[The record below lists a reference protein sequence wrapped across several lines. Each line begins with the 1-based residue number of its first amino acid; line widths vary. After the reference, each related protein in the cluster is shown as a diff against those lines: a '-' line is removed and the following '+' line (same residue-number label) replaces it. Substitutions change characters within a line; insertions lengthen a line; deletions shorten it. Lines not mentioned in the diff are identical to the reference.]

1 MSCQHDC
8 EHPAVFPRA
17 IFNRPGLDSIGYR
30 IGSYADML
38 TDMLGRLN
46 ASPALVHFTHRK
58 ADDPAIALLESA
70 AIVGD
75 ILSFYQQ
82 LYANEAYL
90 QTAQW
95 RDSIADLVKLL
106 GYRLAPGLGGHARFA
121 LVANGAVAVTVPQ
134 GFGFQAQLD
143 GAPKPANFETSAPV
157 VAYPGL
163 SEFHLYRPRYTPS
176 IANSID
182 TFVISGAD
190 VVSLKAGDRLMVG
203 VVRPDDGSLDHSQ
216 IVVVDKTWTSLGI
229 RYVKIKGAI
238 TCLDT
243 PHSFLVQNPFQN
255 HFSVGAISSAQ
266 RTITVT
272 ELINADGERTITSA
286 AELRAYK
293 IAQSFRHFG
302 HAAPALLMGV
312 DSHGHPQSQ
321 SVGYLRNLGS
331 ATTSSVNPAL
341 AALEMPLDG
350 DAASITAGT
359 MLLTEA
365 PFIFGG
371 SNTGFYG
378 LTLRN
383 RVVERRIATAAH
395 RSLAWGG
402 QTGGSTVLTLDNSLA
417 LKESPATAAMADIR
431 NITFH
436 QVDGA
441 AFALMAPPRPIAAAS
456 GSELYFYGTDA
467 DATALDG
474 RSVLIA
480 GPAPALAEAQVSVG
494 GTQPAPGFH
503 RVNLDRSVH
512 YADFDYDTP
521 TVTVYGNLV
530 AATEG
535 KTGDELTLGDGD
547 ARQTFQTFALPKPPL
562 TYLLAPASDPPQ
574 APELSVY
581 VGGRRWTRVDSFFTS
596 SPRDQVYVVRED
608 ADGTSYLQFGDSKTG
623 ARLPSG
629 RGNVTARFRTGGGS
643 NGPLKAGAKP
653 QSGRLPGLDKAYMPE
668 AVTGG
673 AAPEDAA
680 SARVAAPGRMQSL
693 ARLVSLADIEAET
706 QAIAG
711 VLKATA
717 AWDISTGHPCVS
729 VTVLTLSRSLADAN
743 AVAATLR
750 ALDQARGPARV
761 PLRVVPGKRLQLRV
775 VATVGYDASYL
786 ERDVKSG
793 IAEALGAAST
803 DGSEPPMG
811 LFSWQQRRFG
821 ENVHGSQIVA
831 AIQNVPGILWV
842 ELASA
847 SVRSFDLA
855 VARLPVAGSLSAEW
869 RAIRCPPDT
878 MLALDA
884 ADLAVGLSAA
894 QTSEA

>member
-1 MSCQHDC
+1 MSCEHDC

-46 ASPALVHFTHRK
+46 AAPALVHFTHRK

-95 RDSIADLVKLL
+95 RDSVADLVKLL

-121 LVANGAVAVTVPQ
+121 LVANGAVAVSVPQ

-143 GAPKPANFETSAPV
+143 GAPKPANFETTAPV
-157 VAYPGL
+157 TAYPGL

-176 IANSID
+176 IVNGID
-182 TFVISGAD
+182 TFVISGAGD
-190 VVSLKAGDRLMVG
+190 AVSLKAGDKLMVG
-203 VVRPDDGSLDHSQ
+203 VARPDDASLDHSQ
-216 IVVVDKTWTSLGI
+216 IVVIDKTWISFGA
-229 RYVKIKGAI
+229 RYVKTKGAI
-238 TCLDT
+238 TCLDS
-243 PHSFLVQNPFQN
+243 HRFYGRFR
-255 HFSVGAISSAQ
+255 FSAHPISS
-266 RTITVT
+266 
-272 ELINADGERTITSA
+272 DGERTITSA

-302 HAAPALLMGV
+302 HAAPALLMSV

-321 SVGYLRNLGS
+321 TVGYLRNLGS

-359 MLLTEA
+359 VLLTEA

-383 RVVERRIATAAH
+383 RVVERGIATAAH

-402 QTGGSTVLTLDNSLA
+402 QTGSSTVLTLDNSLA

-441 AFALMAPPRPIAAAS
+441 AFALTAPPRPIAAAS
-456 GSELYFYGTDA
+456 GSELYFYGADA

-494 GTQPAPGFH
+494 GAEPAPGFH

-512 YADFDYDTP
+512 YADFDYDAP

-608 ADGTSYLQFGDSKTG
+608 ADGTSYLQFGDGKTG

-693 ARLVSLADIEAET
+693 ARLVSLADIEAEA

-729 VTVLTLSRSLADAN
+729 VTILTLSRSLADAN
-743 AVAATLR
+743 AVAVTLR

-761 PLRVVPGKRLQLRV
+761 PLRVVPGKRLQLHV
-775 VATVGYDASYL
+775 VATVGFDASYL
-786 ERDVKSG
+786 EQDVRSG
-793 IAEALGAAST
+793 IADALGAASA
-803 DGSEPPMG
+803 DGSDPPKG

-821 ENVHGSQIVA
+821 EGAHGSQIVA
-831 AIQNVPGILWV
+831 AIQNVPGVVWV
-842 ELASA
+842 DLAGA
-847 SVRSFDLA
+847 SVTKLDRSRVRRHF
-855 VARLPVAGSLSAEW
+855 ARLPSAEW
-869 RAIRCPPDT
+869 RAITCPADT

-894 QTSEA
+894 QMSEA